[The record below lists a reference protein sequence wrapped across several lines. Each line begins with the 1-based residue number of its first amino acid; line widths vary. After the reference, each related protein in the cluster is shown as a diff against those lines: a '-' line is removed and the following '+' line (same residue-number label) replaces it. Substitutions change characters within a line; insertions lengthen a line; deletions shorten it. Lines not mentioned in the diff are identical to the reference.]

1 MTRKEKVWPC
11 VGKLQSSLGSI

>member
-1 MTRKEKVWPC
+1 MTRKEKVWQC

>member
-1 MTRKEKVWPC
+1 MTRKETVWQC